1 MSRILYNRC
10 KDQLELELGEY
21 QGGFRPWRSCPEQ
34 IITLKLVMDY
44 YKRRQKQQVITFVDF
59 KKAYDCIHRASLLK
73 ILRNFGLHPKLIKM
87 IKLTLTNTKS
97 KVKFRGEVSE
107 PFMIKTGLRQGDGLS
122 PLLFNCALEY
132 VMREWYK
139 ENPKSIRIG
148 TRKDQIDLN
157 CLGFADDLALLANNI
172 QEARNQ
178 ITSLQNIAQKIG
190 LQISFEKTEIMV
202 TNPLVINHITV
213 NTRKVK
219 IVRQFKYLGEM
230 ITYNLDEKPAWQERT
245 NKMIKAQKLTW
256 STYNKKCLSIK
267 TKLKH
272 YKTVVQPEV
281 TYGSE
286 TLFKVTQKNRID
298 KILKVERR
306 IARTC
311 INKKYQKDGQWWIV
325 PNEVVYR
332 ELEPITDTIRKK
344 RISFFGHIMRT
355 PETRLPRKIIEKFWN
370 MKQQVGWI
378 KEIGEDMKELEIT
391 LDDVRNKTENLKK
404 LKNIKIRFKPKIDK
418 RHTVKRVFTDEER
431 QRRSERMKSYWA
443 TRKEKLPKRRTRK

>member
-1 MSRILYNRC
+1 
-10 KDQLELELGEY
+10 
-21 QGGFRPWRSCPEQ
+21 
-34 IITLKLVMDY
+34 
-44 YKRRQKQQVITFVDF
+44 
-59 KKAYDCIHRASLLK
+59 
-73 ILRNFGLHPKLIKM
+73 M
-87 IKLTLTNTKS
+87 IQLTLTDTKS
-97 KVKFRGEVSE
+97 KIKFRGETSE
-107 PFMIKTGLRQGDGLS
+107 PFTIKTGLRQGDCLS

-139 ENPKSIRIG
+139 ENPKNIRIG
-148 TRKDQIDLN
+148 TKKDDIALN

-172 QEARNQ
+172 HEARSQ

-202 TNPLVINHITV
+202 ADPLVINHITI
-213 NTRKVK
+213 NNRKIK
-219 IVRQFKYLGEM
+219 IVKQFKYLGEI

-245 NKMIKAQKLTW
+245 NKMIRAQKLTW

-286 TLFKVTQKNRID
+286 TLFKITQKNRTD

-306 IARTC
+306 IGRTC

-325 PNEVVYR
+325 PNEVVYK

-355 PETRLPRKIIEKFWN
+355 PKTRLSRKIIDKLWN

-378 KEIGEDMKELEIT
+378 KEIREDMEELEIT
-391 LDDVRNKTENLKK
+391 LEDLQNKTDHLKK
-404 LKNIKIRFKPKIDK
+404 LKNIKTRFKEKIDK
-418 RHTVKRVFTDEER
+418 RHTTKRVFSDEER
-431 QRRSERMKSYWA
+431 QRRSERMKRYWA
-443 TRKEKLPKRRTRK
+443 VRKENLLKKRTKK